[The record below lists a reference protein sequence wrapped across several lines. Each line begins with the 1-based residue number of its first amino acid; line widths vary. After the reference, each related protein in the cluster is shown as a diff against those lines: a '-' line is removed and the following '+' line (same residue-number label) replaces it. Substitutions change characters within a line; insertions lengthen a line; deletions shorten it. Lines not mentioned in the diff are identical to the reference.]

1 MPVHHLSARRS
12 IVSVE
17 PMISFRGVA
26 KSFGDVPALA
36 KVDLDVAGGEFIAV
50 VGPSGC
56 GKSTLLGMAA
66 GILQPTQGEVRF
78 RGERVVGPNR
88 RAGFITQQDLL
99 LPWRTVE
106 ENVRLPLEFRKE
118 RKHAK
123 ERVAEVLERVGLTT
137 FARKYPAQ
145 LSGGMRKRVSIAR
158 TLVYNPDVYLMDEPF
173 GSLDAQ
179 LRTVM
184 HTEVLRLWRDLGS
197 TIVFVTHDLTEAIVL
212 AQRVAVISR
221 RPGVIQSIEDI
232 DMDKSGNRDAVSI
245 QTDPGFQQSLG
256 RLWSLLDKPEIH

>member
-1 MPVHHLSARRS
+1 
-12 IVSVE
+12 
-17 PMISFRGVA
+17 MISFRGVA
-26 KSFGDVPALA
+26 KSFGDVQALA
-36 KVDLDVAGGEFIAV
+36 KVDLDVAEGEFIAV

-78 RGERVVGPNR
+78 RGEKVDGPNR

-118 RKHAK
+118 RKRSK
-123 ERVAEVLERVGLTT
+123 EKVAEVLERVGLTA

-197 TIVFVTHDLTEAIVL
+197 TIMFVTHDLGEAIVL

-232 DMDKSGNRDAVSI
+232 DMDKSENRDAVSI
-245 QTDPGFQQSLG
+245 QTDPHFQQSFG
-256 RLWSLLDKPEIH
+256 RLWSLLDKPEMH